1 MIVRKDLTNYRLRVL
16 GYYTYKMY
24 IYIQILCKD
33 MQKRWVLKPK
43 NNSDKV
49 ERLKAELGVNDI
61 VANLL
66 VSRQIETFDQAKQFF
81 RPSLEHLHNPFLMKD
96 MDIAISRIE
105 KAIGNKEK
113 ILIYGDYDVDGTT
126 AVSVVYSFFRAFHS
140 GIEFYI
146 PDRYAEGYGISTQGI
161 DYAAGKGFSLV
172 IALDCGIKAIDKIE
186 YANSKGIDFIIGD
199 HHLPGDSIPKAVAV
213 LDPKRPDCNYP
224 YKELSGCG
232 IGFKIIQA
240 FILKNNMNME
250 VAYQYLD
257 LVAVSIASD
266 IVPITGENR
275 TLTYFGLKKLN
286 NNPCIGLKALI
297 DLSSQKSKNFSVND
311 IVFQIGPRIN
321 AAGRIE
327 HAKDA
332 VHLLLSKSEE
342 EAKNYSSAVDDQNN
356 QRKDLDLTIT
366 KEALQIIESS
376 HQNLSRKSTVLYKA
390 DWHKGVIGI
399 VASRLTEKYYRPTVI
414 LTRTNGHI
422 AGSARSV
429 LGFDLY
435 EALSECSDLL
445 EQFGGHKYAAGLT
458 MREENITLFQERFE
472 AVVQR
477 TIKPEMLQQ
486 EVSIDLEIQLQDIDA
501 KLFRI
506 LKQFEP
512 FGPQNEAPIF
522 MTTNVRV
529 LGTPYVV
536 GNNHLKLCI
545 TQHNSPSFDCIA
557 FGLAEH
563 FDHIAMQKPFDICY
577 TIEENNWRGKKNLQL
592 NIKAIRY

>member
-1 MIVRKDLTNYRLRVL
+1 MAFLHKVLTMLL
-16 GYYTYKMY
+16 
-24 IYIQILCKD
+24 
-33 MQKRWVLKPK
+33 PK
-43 NNSDKV
+43 
-49 ERLKAELGVNDI
+49 
-61 VANLL
+61 
-66 VSRQIETFDQAKQFF
+66 
-81 RPSLEHLHNPFLMKD
+81 
-96 MDIAISRIE
+96 
-105 KAIGNKEK
+105 
-113 ILIYGDYDVDGTT
+113 
-126 AVSVVYSFFRAFHS
+126 AF
-140 GIEFYI
+140 
-146 PDRYAEGYGISTQGI
+146 T
-161 DYAAGKGFSLV
+161 LV

-414 LTRTNGHI
+414 LTRTNG
-422 AGSARSV
+422 RSSNMSV
-429 LGFDLY
+429 
-435 EALSECSDLL
+435 C
-445 EQFGGHKYAAGLT
+445 
-458 MREENITLFQERFE
+458 
-472 AVVQR
+472 
-477 TIKPEMLQQ
+477 
-486 EVSIDLEIQLQDIDA
+486 
-501 KLFRI
+501 
-506 LKQFEP
+506 
-512 FGPQNEAPIF
+512 
-522 MTTNVRV
+522 
-529 LGTPYVV
+529 
-536 GNNHLKLCI
+536 
-545 TQHNSPSFDCIA
+545 
-557 FGLAEH
+557 
-563 FDHIAMQKPFDICY
+563 
-577 TIEENNWRGKKNLQL
+577 
-592 NIKAIRY
+592 